1 MSNLSVKHSRSFSP
15 AKLQYREHARAIRI
29 EDGFGVEPEIIAK
42 LARTGCRICEVGTS
56 YSGRSYAEGKKIS
69 WKDGLRAIYAIFKYN
84 IGRHQV

>member
-15 AKLQYREHARAIRI
+15 AKLQYREYARAIRI

-42 LARTGCRICEVGTS
+42 LARTGCRICEVGTLG
-56 YSGRSYAEGKKIS
+56 SGRSYAEGKKIS
-69 WKDGLRAIYAIFKYN
+69 WKDGFRAIYAIFKYN